1 MTAIPKVRLLLRS
14 IYLKGHMDGHKK
26 TSDMSWEEDILSELR
41 QMVGKMKKE
50 LTEPIYQP
58 APIIDIAN
66 NLHERSCEMG
76 FNTALDS
83 VMEKLK

>member
-41 QMVGKMKKE
+41 QMVGE
-50 LTEPIYQP
+50 LKRTV
-58 APIIDIAN
+58 IACDPEDEFAER
-66 NLHERSCEMG
+66 HEAKG
-76 FNTALDS
+76 FNKALDS